1 MVPATCPLCERSESV
16 SFPIFYEFRGDRFE
30 ARECTACGFVY
41 LHPRPTDAQLA
52 QLYSD
57 EYFLHDGA
65 DCGAH
70 SATDYETAAQQG
82 SVKFPEILG
91 HIKRYRS
98 SGRFFEIGCG
108 MGYFLDYARRN
119 GFEVSGIEYA
129 ALGTKVCREKFGL
142 DVTQSSF
149 EAFPETPAAY
159 DVIFMG
165 DVLEHLVD
173 PLAMLKKAVRMLRP
187 SGVLAVEVPAM
198 FNSLTGRLA
207 VAGYRILRTR
217 KKMPMPPYHVNEFLP
232 TTLDR
237 ILRDSGCG
245 TRRIVQRIRPPRMI
259 ALRGSIVEKAIKKGL
274 HYPNFVLTRSFGV
287 CGDRMLGIGV
297 KAESREME

>member
-1 MVPATCPLCERSESV
+1 MGPASCPLCASRESV
-16 SFPIFYEFRGDRFE
+16 AFPIFYEFRGDRFE
-30 ARECTACGFVY
+30 GRDCTACGFIY
-41 LHPRPTDAQLA
+41 LSPRLTDAQLA
-52 QLYSD
+52 ELYSD

-70 SATDYETAAQQG
+70 ASTDYETAAQRG

-91 HIKRYRS
+91 HIKRYRPA
-98 SGRFFEIGCG
+98 GRFFEIGCG
-108 MGYFLDYARRN
+108 MGYFLDFARRS
-119 GFEVSGIEYA
+119 GYEVSGIEYA
-129 ALGTKVCREKFGL
+129 ALGTKVSREKFGL
-142 DVTQSSF
+142 EVTQSSF
-149 EAFPETPAAY
+149 EDFPESAATY

-187 SGVLAVEVPAM
+187 GGVVAVEVPAM

-232 TTLDR
+232 ATLDR
-237 ILRDSGCG
+237 ILRESGCG
-245 TRRIVQRIRPPRMI
+245 TRRIVQRIRPPQMI
-259 ALRGSIVEKAIKKGL
+259 TLRGSFAEKAIKKSL
-274 HYPNFVLTRSFGV
+274 HYPNYALTKTLGI
-287 CGDRMLGIGV
+287 CGDRMLGIGMR
-297 KAESREME
+297 K

>member
-1 MVPATCPLCERSESV
+1 MVSATCPLCTSSESV
-16 SFPIFYEFRGDRFE
+16 EFPIFYEFRGDRFV
-30 ARECTACGFVY
+30 AQECSACGFVY
-41 LHPRPTDAQLA
+41 LSPRPTEAQLA

-70 SATDYETAAQQG
+70 ASTDYETAAQQG

-91 HIKRYRS
+91 WIRKYRPA
-98 SGRFFEIGCG
+98 GAFFEIGCG
-108 MGYFLDYARRN
+108 MGYFLDYARRS
-119 GFEVSGIEYA
+119 GYAVSGIEYA
-129 ALGTKVCREKFGL
+129 ALGAKVCREKFGL
-142 DVTQSSF
+142 DVVQSSI
-149 EAFPETPAAY
+149 EQLPERPAAF

-165 DVLEHLVD
+165 DVLEHLVE
-173 PLAMLKKAVRMLRP
+173 PLAMLRKAVRMLKP
-187 SGVLAVEVPAM
+187 GGVVAVEVPAM

-207 VAGYRILRTR
+207 VAGYRMLRTR

-232 TTLDR
+232 ATLDR
-237 ILRDSGCG
+237 ILQDSGCG

-259 ALRGSIVEKAIKKGL
+259 TLRGSFAEKLIKKSL
-274 HYPNFVLTRSFGV
+274 HYPNYVLTKTFGV

-297 KAESREME
+297 VGE

>member
-16 SFPIFYEFRGDRFE
+16 SFPIFYEFRGDRFD
-30 ARECTACGFVY
+30 ARECSACGFVY

-91 HIKRYRS
+91 WIKRYRP

-108 MGYFLDYARRN
+108 MGYFLDFVRGHGYD
-119 GFEVSGIEYA
+119 VSGIEYA

-149 EAFPETPAAY
+149 EAFPETPASY

-165 DVLEHLVD
+165 DVLEHLVN

-187 SGVLAVEVPAM
+187 GGVVAVEVPAM

-207 VAGYRILRTR
+207 VAGYRILRSR
-217 KKMPMPPYHVNEFLP
+217 KRMPMPPYHVNEFLP
-232 TTLDR
+232 ATLKAA
-237 ILRDSGCG
+237 LLGAGC
-245 TRRIVQRIRPPRMI
+245 REQRIVQRIRPPRMI
-259 ALRGSIVEKAIKKGL
+259 TLRGTAAEKAVKKGL
-274 HYPNFVLTRSFGV
+274 HYPNYALTKGLGI
-287 CGDRMLGIGV
+287 CGDRLLGIGLR
-297 KAESREME
+297 K